1 MIIHAAGSAEMTAT
15 ITGCLPRKPAM
26 SNRPRQLF
34 TMSAGAKVS
43 RTAGETQYCAAGQ
56 ITLPSLLTLDHL
68 LHKGL
73 PHCTTESVDV
83 GIIQNQDD
91 AITTIYDFGS
101 IQELDKKQR
110 FLELANIWWWES
122 NRSIPI
128 NIFLKSE
135 WELFRPY
142 VRTFTNKDLEV
153 LHGPVCSLSEISRR
167 KSKRKSI
174 TLVRRV
180 D

>member
-1 MIIHAAGSAEMTAT
+1 MGNDIFSKLADKY
-15 ITGCLPRKPAM
+15 P
-26 SNRPRQLF
+26 F
-34 TMSAGAKVS
+34 
-43 RTAGETQYCAAGQ
+43 
-56 ITLPSLLTLDHL
+56 ITLCVYAS
-68 LHKGL
+68 
-73 PHCTTESVDV
+73 TEYV
-83 GIIQNQDD
+83 GIIQNKDD

-101 IQELDKKQR
+101 IQDQEQKRQ
-110 FLELANIWWWES
+110 FLELANVWWWES

-135 WELFRPY
+135 WDPFKEYLK
-142 VRTFTNKDLEV
+142 TFVNKDLEI
-153 LHGPVCSLSEISRR
+153 LHGPACSLIDIARK

>member
-1 MIIHAAGSAEMTAT
+1 MNHDLFAKLAEKY
-15 ITGCLPRKPAM
+15 P
-26 SNRPRQLF
+26 F
-34 TMSAGAKVS
+34 
-43 RTAGETQYCAAGQ
+43 
-56 ITLPSLLTLDHL
+56 ITL
-68 LHKGL
+68 
-73 PHCTTESVDV
+73 CVYANTEYV

-101 IQELDKKQR
+101 IQGLGEKQR
-110 FLELANIWWWES
+110 FLELANVWWWES

-128 NIFLKSE
+128 NIFLKNE
-135 WELFRPY
+135 WNLFRPY
-142 VRTFTNKDLEV
+142 LRTFTNKDLEI
-153 LHGPVCSLSEISRR
+153 LHGPVCSLSEMARK